1 MEMMIMRPMSRL
13 WLASTGFALYAL
25 VATASAVEFS
35 AVKHQR
41 QTIYHPSQKPGFASW
56 CGSWTMPD
64 GSLMVSFTQATG
76 PVEGR
81 PQAPKEVQ
89 HRLTWPPP
97 GHPGYDMTGLD
108 LRNVHLRS
116 TDAGGTWQ
124 QVSADGFKT
133 CMNGITGEAET
144 ALADGTVLRGVLGF
158 YLPYNPDL
166 PQTGFL
172 QRSSDGTKTWGKP
185 EVPLD
190 TAKYSTWPG
199 RIRVLRDG
207 RVLLLAG
214 VTQAPAGSQSRQEF
228 SMVVEPALLVS
239 SDQGHTWKGP
249 LFAALAEQRGGWT
262 EEFDIAELANG
273 DLLCI
278 FRRASDATR
287 WQSTLKKS
295 DDTWIAQQAGPSV
308 LPHSGHPEL
317 LATREGPILHVA
329 TSGIHWTSDAGQTWH
344 KLDVPGTAYYPRSVQ
359 TKDGRIFVFGHV
371 GGDDAYGKV
380 DQSIVMDSFRLV
392 SRDIEIANPRS
403 LPAAKFDCERV
414 SLGEP
419 DDYKPCIAR
428 MPDGELLLT
437 AFHQH
442 KREGSKVMEQ
452 TLLFRSRDGG
462 RSWSQPEKLD
472 LLGREPYLTV
482 LKDGTIFITGHLL
495 AQDVRNEWGY
505 TTGFLHRSTDR
516 AKSWE
521 SVRVESQTIKPTAS
535 NHTSRN
541 VLQLADGTLL
551 LGVDYDGGGGP
562 YFVWRSTD
570 NGKSWDKSQRTEPRD
585 FKSVYGFFG
594 GETWLWQ
601 ASSGKIWALVRV
613 DSNEFSIKDR
623 PIKAGNDQ
631 ADHFILFSSSDGAM
645 TFDRIRDFG
654 DYGEMYMSLLR
665 LQDKR
670 LLLTFTVRDLNPPLG
685 VRAIPGVETNDGF
698 EFDFAHDRIMLDT
711 RTLVGK
717 YQGGGF
723 GPTVQLDDGTLISS
737 YSYRGADDKT
747 HLESVRWNLP
757 PARRE

>member
-1 MEMMIMRPMSRL
+1 MLTVLI
-13 WLASTGFALYAL
+13 STVVVGL
-25 VATASAVEFS
+25 VASARCTAVEF
-35 AVKHQR
+35 AAYEHQR
-41 QTIYHPSQKPGFASW
+41 QTIYHSPQTPGFTSW
-56 CGSWTMPD
+56 VGAWTMPD
-64 GSLMVSFTQATG
+64 GDLMVSFTQATG
-76 PVEGR
+76 PLEGR
-81 PQAPKEVQ
+81 PPAPKDVQ
-89 HRLTWPPP
+89 DKLTWPPA
-97 GHPGYDMTGLD
+97 GHPGYDMTGND

-116 TDAGGTWQ
+116 STAGKTWK
-124 QVSADGFKT
+124 QVSADPFKS
-133 CMNGITGEAET
+133 CMNGITGEAQT
-144 ALADGTVLRGVLGF
+144 ALADGTIVRGIWGY
-158 YLPYNPDL
+158 YLPYNPEL
-166 PQTGFL
+166 PKTGYL
-172 QRSSDGTKTWGKP
+172 ERSTDGSKTWDKP
-185 EVPLD
+185 EVLLD
-190 TAKYSTWPG
+190 AEKYSAWPK

-207 RVLLLAG
+207 RLIVLGGVARVPANSRTRAEYNGLFEPLL
-214 VTQAPAGSQSRQEF
+214 
-228 SMVVEPALLVS
+228 MVS
-239 SDQGHTWKGP
+239 SDNGQTWQGPIPVVPSEHRAKW
-249 LFAALAEQRGGWT
+249 GG
-262 EEFDIAELANG
+262 EEFDAAELPNG
-273 DLLCI
+273 DLLCV
-278 FRRASDATR
+278 FRRADPAGSGREVR
-287 WQSTLKKS
+287 WHGVLTKS
-295 DDTWIAQQAGPSV
+295 DETWIPGKVAAAP
-308 LPHSGHPEL
+308 LPHSGHPDL

-329 TSGIHWTSDAGQTWH
+329 TSGIHATSDAGQTWH
-344 KLDVPGTAYYPRSVQ
+344 KLDVPGTAYYPRAVQ
-359 TKDGRIFVFGHV
+359 AADGRIFVFGHV

-392 SRDIEIANPRS
+392 SRDIEVANPRS
-403 LPAAKFDCERV
+403 LPAVKLDGERV
-414 SLGEP
+414 PLGEP
-419 DDYKPCIAR
+419 DDYKPCVAQ

-442 KREGSKVMEQ
+442 KRDGSKVMEQ

-521 SVRVESQTIKPTAS
+521 SVRVESQTIKPKAS

-541 VLQLADGTLL
+541 VLQLVDGTLL

-570 NGKSWDKSQRTEPRD
+570 NGKSWDKSRRSELRD

-601 ASSGKIWALVRV
+601 ARSGKVWALVRV
-613 DSNEFSIKDR
+613 DSNELSIKDR

-631 ADHFILFSSSDGAM
+631 ADHFILFSSSDCAM

-685 VRAIPGVETNDGF
+685 VRSIPGVEMNDGF
-698 EFDFAHDRIMLDT
+698 EVDFAHDRIMLDT
-711 RTLVGK
+711 RTPVGK

-723 GPTVQLDDGTLISS
+723 GPTVQFGDGTLITS

-747 HLESVRWNLP
+747 HLEVVRWNLP
-757 PARRE
+757 PAQ